1 MKIATIVGARPQFV
15 KASPVSCAI
24 AESNLRSRPP
34 EVVIDEVLIH
44 TGQHYDYEMSGVFF
58 ESLGLRSPKH
68 NLGVGSGSHG
78 EQLGKMIERLET
90 ALNTEKPE
98 LVLVY
103 GDTNS
108 TLAGAIVADRLH
120 IPVAHVEAGLRS
132 FNRRMPEESNRV
144 LTDHLSSLLFAPT
157 PTAVKNLERE
167 GITAGVHLVGDVMYE
182 AAVNH
187 VEIAEEKSTILQRLE
202 IAPKKFSLLTVHR
215 AENTDDS
222 ARMSRILAAVL
233 EISQVEC
240 VVWPMHPRTRQRISA
255 TSYEDLV
262 ADGAI
267 KIIDPLPYLDMLLLE
282 KSANVILTD
291 SGGVQKEAMWFR
303 VPCVTLRDET
313 EWVETVE
320 SGWNQIAGCQ
330 KEDILATYSDAK
342 RRTLDDTHLH
352 VVGERASDLIVQHLR
367 TYVRR
372 PHQDVSSKC
381 AFSF

>member
-320 SGWNQIAGCQ
+320 SGWNQ
-330 KEDILATYSDAK
+330 
-342 RRTLDDTHLH
+342 
-352 VVGERASDLIVQHLR
+352 
-367 TYVRR
+367 
-372 PHQDVSSKC
+372 
-381 AFSF
+381 